1 MRCSKNSQKK
11 HAILIERIN
20 FERGALEVIIKLLE
34 PLRVPDALIEELA
47 RPLEKAGHKF
57 VYYKEKTT
65 NVEELAKRS
74 KDADIVVI
82 ANNPYPKRAFQHAE
96 NLKLI
101 NVAFTG
107 VDHVDQQAAKA
118 QNIQIANAAGYSNTA
133 VAELVLGLT
142 LDVLRK
148 ISFGNQS
155 VRLGEE
161 VSIIQGNEIKG
172 KTVGII
178 GTGNIG
184 LEAARL
190 FKAFGA
196 ELIGYN
202 RSEKESA
209 KELGL
214 DYVSLDDL
222 LQKSDIVSVHL
233 PLNNETTHL
242 LSKEKLALMKS
253 EAILINAARGPII
266 DNKAL
271 AELLNEEKIAGAG
284 IDVFDEE
291 PPLSE
296 DYPLLT
302 AKNAVLTPHVA
313 YLTDEAMVT
322 RAQIAFENIEKFIAG
337 NPQNIVQ

>member
-1 MRCSKNSQKK
+1 M
-11 HAILIERIN
+11 
-20 FERGALEVIIKLLE
+20 IIKLLE
-34 PLRVPDALIEELA
+34 PLRVPDTLIEKLA

-57 VYYKEKTT
+57 VYYKEITT
-65 NVEELAKRS
+65 DVEELAERS
-74 KDADIVVI
+74 KDADIVMI
-82 ANNPYPKRAFQHAE
+82 ANNPYPKEAFGQATD
-96 NLKLI
+96 LKLI

-107 VDHVDQQAAKA
+107 IDHVDQEAAKA

-142 LDVLRK
+142 LDILRK

-178 GTGNIG
+178 GTGKIG
-184 LEAARL
+184 LETARL

-196 ELIGYN
+196 KLIGYN
-202 RSEKESA
+202 RSEKEEA

-214 DYVSLDDL
+214 DYVSLNDL
-222 LQKSDIVSVHL
+222 LQQSDIVSVHL

-242 LSKEKLALMKS
+242 LSREKLALMKPES
-253 EAILINAARGPII
+253 ILINAARGPIV
-266 DNKAL
+266 DNEAL
-271 AELLNEEKIAGAG
+271 ADLLNEEKIAGAG

-291 PPLSE
+291 PPLPRN
-296 DYPLLT
+296 YLLLS
-302 AKNAVLTPHVA
+302 AKNLVATPHVG

-322 RAQIAFENIEKFIAG
+322 RAHIAFENVEKYLAG
-337 NPQNIVQ
+337 DPQNIVQ

>member
-1 MRCSKNSQKK
+1 M
-11 HAILIERIN
+11 
-20 FERGALEVIIKLLE
+20 IIKLLE
-34 PLRVPDALIEELA
+34 PLRVPDTLIEKLA

-57 VYYKEKTT
+57 VYYKEITT
-65 NVEELAKRS
+65 DVEELAERS
-74 KDADIVVI
+74 KDADIVMI
-82 ANNPYPKRAFQHAE
+82 ANNPYPKEAFGQATD
-96 NLKLI
+96 LKLI

-107 VDHVDQQAAKA
+107 IDHVDQEAAKA

-142 LDVLRK
+142 LDILRK

-178 GTGNIG
+178 GTGKIG
-184 LEAARL
+184 LETARL

-196 ELIGYN
+196 KLIGYN
-202 RSEKESA
+202 RSEKEEA

-214 DYVSLDDL
+214 DYVSLNDL
-222 LQKSDIVSVHL
+222 LQQSDIVSVHL

-242 LSKEKLALMKS
+242 LSREKLALMKPES
-253 EAILINAARGPII
+253 ILINAARGPIV
-266 DNKAL
+266 DNEAL
-271 AELLNEEKIAGAG
+271 ADLLNEEKIAGAG

-291 PPLSE
+291 PPLPRN
-296 DYPLLT
+296 YPLLS
-302 AKNAVLTPHVA
+302 AKNLVVTPHVG

-322 RAQIAFENIEKFIAG
+322 RAHIAFENVEKYLAG
-337 NPQNIVQ
+337 DPQNIVQ